1 MSTGRRLDGR
11 GDTIDD
17 LTTGNAPRDS
27 RERTTSTRWAQS
39 EVRNSY
45 QEASDAVALRRRPQT
60 KVDVTKEW

>member
-1 MSTGRRLDGR
+1 MSTGRRLEGR

-17 LTTGNAPRDS
+17 VTTSNAPRES

-60 KVDVTKEW
+60 HVDVSEEW